1 MLQPNDVAASGLELV
16 RIRTLN
22 EIAFIA
28 GDRAHGG
35 PPREVEL
42 AELRHILRVLDE
54 RIAAA
59 RAPQSWSRESRVEPT
74 GSPIVSGT
82 RLTNE

>member
-1 MLQPNDVAASGLELV
+1 MPMNNLIVSHHDSTAHLRLV

-35 PPREVEL
+35 PPREPEL
-42 AELRHILRVLDE
+42 ADLQRTLRELDE
-54 RIAAA
+54 RIAAG
-59 RAPQSWSRESRVEPT
+59 APSR
-74 GSPIVSGT
+74 
-82 RLTNE
+82 